1 MMLGLASHEP
11 HFSLLRE
18 EVKFGKMANNKRP
31 TTAEETTFHLL
42 HLSLF
47 REYLDA
53 EFGPLRVSYKYR
65 TFVNCVIVL
74 LVHLVVWWMFFIF
87 SCDAIKQNDSE
98 KCCKTSF
105 RL

>member
-1 MMLGLASHEP
+1 MIISLLLCYVFVLNANKLAITFQMMLGLASHEP

-18 EVKFGKMANNKRP
+18 EVRFGKQANSKRP

-53 EFGPLRVSYKYR
+53 EFASLRVSEV
-65 TFVNCVIVL
+65 TLSCFIL
-74 LVHLVVWWMFFIF
+74 LHI
-87 SCDAIKQNDSE
+87 IHGN
-98 KCCKTSF
+98 
-105 RL
+105 